1 MTDSAGAPGSDS
13 ITVTIISDADDIFV
27 DSAVYRTRQDRWNV
41 QGTGTVPGALITVTL
56 DNGPDPI
63 VVGSVTVGAD
73 GTWQIN
79 GLPEDSNAVA
89 VDGDT
94 ITAVSSGGGIDQE
107 VPVTVR
113 R

>member
-1 MTDSAGAPGSDS
+1 VTDSAGAPGSDS
-13 ITVTIISDADDIFV
+13 ITVTIASVGDVIFV
-27 DSAVYRTRQDRWNV
+27 DSAVYRTRQGRWNV

-56 DNGPDPI
+56 DAAVDPI
-63 VVGSVTVGAD
+63 AIGSATVAAD

-79 GLPEDSNAVA
+79 GPPEDPAAVA
-89 VDGDT
+89 EDGDF
-94 ITAVSSGGGIDQE
+94 ITAVSSAGGIDAN